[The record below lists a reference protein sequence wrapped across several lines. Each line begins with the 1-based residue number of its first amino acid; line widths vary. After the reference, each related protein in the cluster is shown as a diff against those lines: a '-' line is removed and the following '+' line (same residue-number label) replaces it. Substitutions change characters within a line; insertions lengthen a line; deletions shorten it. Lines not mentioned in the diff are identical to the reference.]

1 MYDTFKNNEHIRN
14 RSKVNWTIVDENIID
29 EYKKAGV
36 DLTKSVNALKYYFE
50 TSWLDQKL
58 RSATFYTKKI
68 MQGQS
73 FSATQEYG
81 NLFRSVMY
89 ALFGDPFITD
99 GKTDNA
105 NY

>member
-14 RSKVNWTIVDENIID
+14 KSKVNWTIADENIID
-29 EYKKAGV
+29 EYKKVGV

-58 RSATFYTKKI
+58 INATFYTKKI

-81 NLFRSVMY
+81 NLFHSVMY

-99 GKTDNA
+99 GKTDNT